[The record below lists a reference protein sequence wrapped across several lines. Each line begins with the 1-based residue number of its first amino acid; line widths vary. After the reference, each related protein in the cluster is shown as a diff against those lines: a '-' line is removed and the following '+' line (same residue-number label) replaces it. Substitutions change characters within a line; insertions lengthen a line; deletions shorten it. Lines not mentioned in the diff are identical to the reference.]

1 MRKIQVGFSRA
12 RSPFAIASLL
22 IRLFQW
28 TPYSHCYVKFDAS
41 SLDRRLIY
49 QASRT
54 RVNFTG
60 EVIFNKEAI
69 TMKYYELNV
78 SDENY
83 KQIMQVMIDTV
94 GEPYGLL
101 QLIGMLPVLLGRF
114 IGIRIRN
121 PFRKWSICSEAV
133 YRVMKCLPD
142 NYVDIYMER
151 KNITKDEL
159 TPEDIDEAFS
169 HYLIPTVL

>member
-1 MRKIQVGFSRA
+1 M
-12 RSPFAIASLL
+12 
-22 IRLFQW
+22 
-28 TPYSHCYVKFDAS
+28 
-41 SLDRRLIY
+41 
-49 QASRT
+49 
-54 RVNFTG
+54 VNFTG

-159 TPEDIDEAFS
+159 TP
-169 HYLIPTVL
+169 